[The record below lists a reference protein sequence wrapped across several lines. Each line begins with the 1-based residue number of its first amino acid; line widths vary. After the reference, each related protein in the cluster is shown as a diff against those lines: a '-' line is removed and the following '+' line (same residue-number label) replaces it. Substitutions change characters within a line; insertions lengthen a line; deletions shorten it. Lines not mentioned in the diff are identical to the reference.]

1 MQSLNLCLP
10 PAFLFGTLNWDK
22 TQMAGSE
29 SMKTSTKYTAL
40 DVDSK
45 RK

>member
-1 MQSLNLCLP
+1 MQILNLCLP
-10 PAFLFGTLNWDK
+10 PLGTLNWDK
-22 TQMAGSE
+22 TQMTGSE
-29 SMKTSTKYTAL
+29 STKTSTKYTAL